1 MTLLNPVGL
10 LGLLTLPVILALH
23 MLRERKRT
31 YPVSS
36 LDLWAFLEV
45 EVRGQK
51 LRRIPFS
58 WLLLCDLLIA
68 FFLSIALAQPR
79 VDFLIPGQSA
89 RHIIIL
95 LDVSTSMQA
104 TDILPAR
111 FLQAKETAATLIR
124 DLGPNDMATLITF
137 GTKPRLIGDT
147 RVDGLQNLL
156 TKIEGLQAGDTGNSL
171 QNALILGESI
181 ASDQLP
187 VQFYVLTDASFDD
200 PGLHDS
206 PIPMHWYVFA
216 EDTPNQA
223 VLNIQAVS
231 IGDGKFQVFSNL
243 ANFSGQESSRL
254 ATLIADGRP
263 LHSTY
268 IDLSPDS
275 VVPQVWP
282 LVTGN
287 PTTLSVSLIG
297 SDSLSEDDTAST
309 AWGSGMDIRVLLVTT
324 DAYSEPVVAQVE
336 KALQSI
342 PNVSFR
348 QVSIDDYSPADYA
361 DLAIFLGTIPH
372 VWPECNVLLLD
383 PPSGEQLIQIQENAV
398 LINPPVFLDE
408 SALILAGLDFGGVRW
423 GKTRVLQDIPENFEV
438 LAQTNDTLLYLSG
451 VIGSVRLSIFL
462 PVLSD
467 GNLVRHPAF
476 PIMLGNQVQQT
487 LQSPFPGLQATG
499 KPVQLPAAGQYVS
512 LNIIPPSG
520 PPVILNE
527 SWADNWEF
535 TTEPG
540 IYRFELTER
549 SGKRVIHSIGINAGD
564 MTESRLA
571 PQDWSEKYQGTQIAS
586 SDDYDEQL
594 DLTPWLLALVL
605 LLLLLEAWLSWR

>member
-1 MTLLNPVGL
+1 VTLLNPVGL
-10 LGLLTLPVILALH
+10 LGLITLPVILALH

-68 FFLSIALAQPR
+68 VFLSLALAQPR

-111 FLQAKETAATLIR
+111 FSQAKETAATLVR
-124 DLGPNDMATLITF
+124 DLGSNDIATLITF
-137 GTKPRLIGDT
+137 GAKPRLIGDT
-147 RVDGLQNLL
+147 RVDSLQDLL
-156 TKIEGLQAGDTGNSL
+156 MKIEGLQAGDTGNSL
-171 QNALILGESI
+171 RNALILGESI

-187 VQFYVLTDASFDD
+187 VQVYVLTDASFDD

-206 PIPMHWYVFA
+206 PTPMHWFVFGIDA
-216 EDTPNQA
+216 PNQA
-223 VLNIQAVS
+223 VLNISVVS

-268 IDLSPDS
+268 IDLPPDS

-282 LVTGN
+282 FVTGN
-287 PTTLSVSLIG
+287 PTTLTVSLIG
-297 SDSLSEDDTAST
+297 NDSLSEDDTAST
-309 AWGSGMDIRVLLVTT
+309 AWGSGMDIRVVLVTT
-324 DAYSEPVVAQVE
+324 DAYSELVVAQVE

-348 QVSIDDYSPADYA
+348 QVSMDDYSPADYA
-361 DLAIFLGTIPH
+361 NLAIFLGTIPH

-423 GKTRVLQDIPENFEV
+423 GKARVLQNIPENFEV
-438 LAQTNDTLLYLSG
+438 LAQTVDTPLYLSG
-451 VIGSVRLSIFL
+451 VSGSVRLSIFL

-476 PIMLGNQVQQT
+476 PIMLGNQVQQA

-520 PPVILNE
+520 SPVIFNE

-549 SGKRVIHSIGINAGD
+549 SGKQVIHSIGINAGD

-571 PQDWSEKYQGTQIAS
+571 PQEWSEKYQGSQSTL

-594 DLTPWLLALVL
+594 DLTPWLLALAL